1 MPPTIRAGQVATN
14 EVLADQLVVDM
25 GTEVF
30 GYDPPGAPMMAFFT
44 KRMKSKPARATTVN
58 WMEDEPV
65 PYWDQL
71 NEALDDSETTVSVD
85 NGAYFQ
91 AGNLVK
97 IVSTN
102 EVMRVTGVASND
114 LTVTRGYIGT
124 AAAAADDAYILNLS
138 TAETEGDNSPQALA
152 TVKVKRSNYTQI
164 VKTPV
169 HMTATNMAVEHYN
182 GDEWTYQQRKAGAAH
197 ARKWEEIALHGRKKE
212 DLVTSAHPIRAAG
225 GIDEIISTN
234 VLDATGVLTESEFRA
249 WLGSVFRYSVRPG
262 RNVKLLMAGLE
273 MINVINSWGLDKLR
287 LNSTA
292 SQTYGMEVNTYQA
305 GFGRL
310 EVVYHPLLEAG
321 YSGTGYILDPD
332 GIAYRPLRNRGTRLQ
347 QNIQDNDEDGRK
359 DQYITE
365 ATFQFAL
372 EKAFGKI
379 INVAA

>member
-1 MPPTIRAGQVATN
+1 MPPTIRAGQLATN

-44 KRMKSKPARATTVN
+44 KRMKSKPARSTTVN

-65 PYWDQL
+65 PYWDL
-71 NEALDDSETTVSVD
+71 VNGAHTDVDTTVDVD

-91 AGNLVK
+91 VGNLVK
-97 IVSTN
+97 VISTN
-102 EVMRVTGVASND
+102 EVMRVTGISSNT

-124 AAAAADDAYILNLS
+124 ATAIADNAYILNLS
-138 TAETEGDNSPQALA
+138 TAETEGDLSPQALT

-164 VKTPV
+164 VKTPI
-169 HMTATNMAVEHYN
+169 HMTATNMAVEAYH

-197 ARKWEEIALHGRKKE
+197 ARKWEEIALHGRKRE
-212 DLVTSAHPIRAAG
+212 DLSTSAHPIRAAG

-234 VLDATGVLTESEFRA
+234 VLDASGVLTESEFRA

-262 RNVKLLMAGLE
+262 RNTKLLMAGLE
-273 MINVINSWGLDKLR
+273 TINLINSWGLDKLR
-287 LNSTA
+287 MNGTA
-292 SQTYGMEVNTYQA
+292 SQTYGMDVNTYQA

-321 YSGTGYILDPD
+321 YAGTAYILDPD
-332 GIAYRPLRNRGTRLQ
+332 GIMYRPLKGRGTKLE
-347 QNIQDNDEDGRK
+347 QNIQANDEDGRK